1 VIRHVLSAALFVLW
15 ILAAAPLAYACTI
28 STDMADSLP
37 LNSTDIPNTARLR
50 IAEMVLEA
58 RSWPDVDIRGIVYAG
73 GYVRERD
80 PATLAQRR
88 AVALKTYLIRLGIN
102 EQNIWVDTRTIKHP
116 DIDNDGHPSLN
127 QIAVTLVPICNGGC
141 ERLCRD
147 PRVTP
152 TSKAIR

>member
-1 VIRHVLSAALFVLW
+1 MRPILFAHLFALSIFV
-15 ILAAAPLAYACTI
+15 ATPLAYACTI
-28 STDMADSLP
+28 STDMADTLP
-37 LNSTDIPNTARLR
+37 LNSTDIPNKARIR

-58 RSWPDVDIRGIVYAG
+58 RNWPDVGIRGIVYAG

-80 PATLAQRR
+80 PTALAQRR
-88 AVALKTYLIRLGIN
+88 AVALKTYLIQLGIG

-116 DIDNDGHPSLN
+116 DVDNDGRLSLN
-127 QIAVTLVPICNGGC
+127 QIAVTLVPICDGGC
-141 ERLCRD
+141 KRLCGD